1 VGRLKSR
8 VRWPVVGAGLDRK
21 QVVRSV
27 VYYKRDWVSREL
39 DGSGVRRVVDV
50 A

>member
-21 QVVRSV
+21 EVVIGEGFLEDERM
-27 VYYKRDWVSREL
+27 
-39 DGSGVRRVVDV
+39 GG
-50 A
+50 